1 MIPLEVTLNGV
12 RSVHVLEERT
22 LLVDF
27 LREKVGLRGTRV
39 SCDQG
44 ACGACT
50 VLVDGK
56 PVTACMTF
64 AFAVEG
70 TDIQTVEGLANAD
83 GELNALQ
90 SSFVSFG
97 VAQCGFCTS
106 GMLMLAQ
113 GYELNA
119 NPKANLVEWMSA
131 NICRCSG
138 YLAMHRALQS
148 LNRDVDGE
156 K

>member
-1 MIPLEVTLNGV
+1 MISLEVTVNGV
-12 RSVHVLEERT
+12 RSLHVLEERT

-27 LREKVGLRGTRV
+27 LRETVGLRGTRV

-70 TDIQTVEGLANAD
+70 SDIRTIEGLAGVG
-83 GELNALQ
+83 GELNPLQ
-90 SSFVSFG
+90 CSFVSLG
-97 VAQCGFCTS
+97 VAQCGFCTP
-106 GMLMLAQ
+106 GMLMLAR

-119 NPKANLVEWMSA
+119 DPDADLVEWMSA

-138 YLAMHRALQS
+138 YLAMHRALRS
-148 LNRDVDGE
+148 VRDAVGE
-156 K
+156 E

>member
-1 MIPLEVTLNGV
+1 MISLEVTVNGV
-12 RSVHVLEERT
+12 RSLHVLEERT

-27 LREKVGLRGTRV
+27 LRETVALRGTHV

-70 TDIQTVEGLANAD
+70 ADIRTVEGLASVG
-83 GELNALQ
+83 GELNSLQ
-90 SSFVSFG
+90 SSFVSLG

-106 GMLMLAQ
+106 GMLMLAR

-119 NPKANLVEWMSA
+119 DPNADLVEWMSA

-148 LNRDVDGE
+148 QNRDADGE